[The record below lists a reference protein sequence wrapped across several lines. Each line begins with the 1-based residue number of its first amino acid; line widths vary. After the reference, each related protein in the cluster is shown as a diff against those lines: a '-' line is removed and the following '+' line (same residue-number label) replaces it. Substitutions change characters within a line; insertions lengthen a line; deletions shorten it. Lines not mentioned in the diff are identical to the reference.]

1 MEPKTLHMSDGPAA
15 SDHDHRRDDARRG
28 AAMDDVIVVEGL
40 RKRYGATT
48 AVDGVSLTVAAG
60 EIFGILGPNGA
71 GKTTTVECLEGLVR
85 PDEGSVQVLG
95 LDPARRGRE
104 LRQRVGIQ
112 LQHAVLPRRI
122 RVREALDLYAS
133 FYQDAADPEPLIE
146 AWGLAG
152 KRDAMFETLS
162 GGQRQRLFVALALL
176 NEPELVFLDELT
188 TGLDPQARR
197 ATWDLVRQI
206 RDRGVTVVLVT
217 HFLEEAER
225 LCDRIAVFDAGRI
238 VVVDSPQA
246 LKARF
251 GGTEVPEADVDRDGS
266 LESAYLTLTGR
277 RGWE

>member
-1 MEPKTLHMSDGPAA
+1 
-15 SDHDHRRDDARRG
+15 
-28 AAMDDVIVVEGL
+28 MDDVIAVEGL

-48 AVDGVSLTVAAG
+48 AVDGVSLAVAAG
-60 EIFGILGPNGA
+60 EIFGIVGPNGA
-71 GKTTTVECLEGLVR
+71 GKTTTVECLEGLIR
-85 PDEGSVQVLG
+85 PDEGSVRVLG
-95 LDPARRGRE
+95 LDPARQGGE

-122 RVREALDLYAS
+122 RVWEALDLYAS
-133 FYQDAADPEPLIE
+133 FYRRVVDPEALLE

-162 GGQRQRLFVALALL
+162 GGQCQRLFVALALL

-206 RDRGVTVVLVT
+206 RDRGATVVLVT

-225 LCDRIAVFDAGRI
+225 LCDRIAVFDEGRI
-238 VVVDSPQA
+238 VAVDSPEG
-246 LKARF
+246 LKGRF
-251 GGTEVPEADVDRDGS
+251 GSSGTPSVGVDDPGS
-266 LESAYLTLTGR
+266 LEAAYLTITAHQ
-277 RGWE
+277 GWE

>member
-1 MEPKTLHMSDGPAA
+1 
-15 SDHDHRRDDARRG
+15 
-28 AAMDDVIVVEGL
+28 MDDVIAVEGL

-48 AVDGVSLTVAAG
+48 AVDGVSLGVAAG
-60 EIFGILGPNGA
+60 EIFGIVGPNGA

-85 PDEGSVQVLG
+85 PDGGSVRVLG
-95 LDPARRGRE
+95 LDPVRQGGE

-122 RVREALDLYAS
+122 RVWETLHLYAS
-133 FYQDAADPEPLIE
+133 FYRRVADPEALLE
-146 AWGLAG
+146 AWGLAE
-152 KRDAMFETLS
+152 KREAMFETLS

-176 NEPELVFLDELT
+176 NEPEVVFLDELT

-197 ATWDLVRQI
+197 ATWELVRRI

-238 VVVDSPQA
+238 VAVDSPEG
-246 LKARF
+246 LKGRF
-251 GGTEVPEADVDRDGS
+251 GSPATPGIEIDEPGS
-266 LESAYLTLTGR
+266 LESAYLTLTGHP
-277 RGWE
+277 GWE